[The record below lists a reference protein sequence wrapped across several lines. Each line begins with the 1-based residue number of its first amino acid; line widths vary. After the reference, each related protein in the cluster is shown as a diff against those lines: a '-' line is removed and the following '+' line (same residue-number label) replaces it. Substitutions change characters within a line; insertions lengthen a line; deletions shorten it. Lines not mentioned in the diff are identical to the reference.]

1 MSAPLID
8 ALIERHGLPLLN
20 ETGLDAFVADGAH
33 SLLFLA
39 GDPVKYPEALDVAV
53 ILPELIRAFAG
64 RFQAA
69 VIAPESEQA
78 LQARFG
84 FSRWPALVLLR
95 GDTYVGAIT
104 RVRNWDEYLTE
115 LSRLLEAEPC
125 RPPGVGI
132 PVMHETSHG
141 EKLAERAAGFH

>member
-8 ALIERHGLPLLN
+8 ALIERHGLPLVD
-20 ETGLDAFVADGAH
+20 EIGLDAFVADRTH
-33 SLLFLA
+33 SLLFLV

-53 ILPELIRAFAG
+53 ILPELIKAFAG

-95 GDTYVGAIT
+95 GDAYVGAIT
-104 RVRNWDEYLTE
+104 RVRNWDEYLFE
-115 LSRLLEAEPC
+115 LSRLLDTEPS

-132 PVMHETSHG
+132 PVHTEAQPTPTG
-141 EKLAERAAGFH
+141 GFH

>member
-8 ALIERHGLPLLN
+8 ALVERHGLPLLN
-20 ETGLDAFVADGAH
+20 EAGLDAFVADGAH

-69 VIAPESEQA
+69 VIAAESEHA
-78 LQARFG
+78 LQARYG

-95 GDTYVGAIT
+95 GDAYVGAVT
-104 RVRNWDEYLTE
+104 RVRNWDQYLFE
-115 LSRLLEAEPC
+115 LSRLLDTEPS

-132 PVMHETSHG
+132 PVNSETQP
-141 EKLAERAAGFH
+141 RPTRGFH